1 MFYQTT
7 RLQYSNPCGKHQC
20 IKTNFRRCI
29 YLIYFVG
36 IDISKYKHDFCI
48 ISNAGDLI
56 VENSSFQ
63 NNKIGFQSLLEQLKP
78 YNKSDI
84 RIAFEATGH
93 YSLNLELFLVNNGFS
108 FIKVN
113 PLIIHQFLKTRSLR
127 RTKTDKADSITIAN
141 YLMSVPY
148 KPNSDLL
155 YHIFTLKSLCRAR
168 ENLIKERSKF
178 AVLLTNELDKSF
190 PEIKPFFND
199 KISTTLLYI
208 LENYS
213 NVENIATMNDYESI
227 RKLSHG
233 KFTYARFAQ
242 LKELAKNSVGFHDEN
257 TDLLI
262 STYVSI
268 YNDFNNKIDPI
279 EKQISTIIKVLNPKM
294 LTIPGIGE
302 VSAATILSEY
312 GDIKNFSNP
321 NKMLAFAGLDPS
333 ISQSGTLESN
343 GKMVKHGSGHLRYA
357 IMNSAMSI
365 LRYSPE
371 FYDYYLKKRSQGKCH
386 RVALSHVCKKL
397 IRVIYSLEKNDID
410 FNPSLLN

>member
-1 MFYQTT
+1 M
-7 RLQYSNPCGKHQC
+7 
-20 IKTNFRRCI
+20 I
-29 YLIYFVG
+29 YYVG

-48 ISNAGDLI
+48 ISNAGKLI

-63 NNKIGFQSLLEQLKP
+63 NNKIGFQSLLDQLKP
-78 YNKSDI
+78 YNKSEVH
-84 RIAFEATGH
+84 IAFEATGH
-93 YSLNLELFLVNNGFS
+93 YSLNLELFLIDNGYS
-108 FIKVN
+108 FFKVN

-127 RTKTDKADSITIAN
+127 RTKTDKADSITIAKF
-141 YLMSVPY
+141 LMSVPY

-155 YHIFTLKSLCRAR
+155 YNISSLKSLCRAR
-168 ENLIKERSKF
+168 ELLIKERSKF

-190 PEIKPFFND
+190 PELKPFFSN

-208 LENYS
+208 LERYT
-213 NVENIATMNDYESI
+213 NIKHIASMKDYDSL

-233 KFTYARFAQ
+233 KFTYAKFAQ
-242 LKELAKNSVGFHDEN
+242 LKELAKNSVGYHNEN

-279 EKQISTIIKVLNPKM
+279 NKRISTIIKVLNPKM
-294 LTIPGIGE
+294 LSIPGLGE

-312 GDIKNFSNP
+312 GDIKNFSTP

-333 ISQSGTLESN
+333 IIQSGTLEHN

-357 IMNSAMSI
+357 IMNSAMII
-365 LRYSPE
+365 LRYSPA
-371 FYDYYLKKRSQGKCH
+371 FYDYYLKKRSEGKCH
-386 RVALSHVCKKL
+386 RIALSHVCKKL
-397 IRVIYSLEKNDID
+397 IRVIYSLEKNNVE
-410 FNPSLLN
+410 FNPSLLR

>member
-1 MFYQTT
+1 M
-7 RLQYSNPCGKHQC
+7 
-20 IKTNFRRCI
+20 I
-29 YLIYFVG
+29 YYVG

-48 ISNAGDLI
+48 ISNAGELI
-56 VENSSFQ
+56 VENFSFQ
-63 NNKIGFQSLLEQLKP
+63 NNKIGFQSLLDQLKP

-127 RTKTDKADSITIAN
+127 RTKTDKADSITIAK

-155 YHIFTLKSLCRAR
+155 YTIFTLKSLCRAR

-190 PEIKPFFND
+190 PEIKTFFNNM
-199 KISTTLLYI
+199 ISTTLLYI
-208 LENYS
+208 LEKYTNTKH
-213 NVENIATMNDYESI
+213 IAAMKDYESL

-242 LKELAKNSVGFHDEN
+242 LKELAKNSVGFHNEN

-279 EKQISTIIKVLNPKM
+279 EKQISTIINVLNPRM

-302 VSAATILSEY
+302 ISAATILSEY

-333 ISQSGTLESN
+333 INQSGTLESN

-357 IMNSAMSI
+357 VMNSALSI
-365 LRYSPE
+365 LRFSPE
-371 FYDYYLKKRSQGKCH
+371 FYDYYLKKRSEGKCH

-397 IRVIYSLEKNDID
+397 IRVIYSLEKNNID
-410 FNPSLLN
+410 FNPSLLK